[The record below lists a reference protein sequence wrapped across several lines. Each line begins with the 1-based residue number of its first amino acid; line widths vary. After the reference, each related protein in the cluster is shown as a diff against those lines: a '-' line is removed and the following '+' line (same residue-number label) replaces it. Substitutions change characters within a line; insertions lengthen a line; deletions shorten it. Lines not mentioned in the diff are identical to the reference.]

1 MVLENEICQG
11 SFIPNGISLDQT
23 LLSNVEKKKD
33 KNKNKVAIPMFCFV
47 FVDKT

>member
-11 SFIPNGISLDQT
+11 SFLPNGISLDQT

-33 KNKNKVAIPMFCFV
+33 KNKVANTYVLLCFR
-47 FVDKT
+47 